1 MTKKS
6 ALLTLLVIL
15 IWASN
20 FIAIKIGVSEME
32 PIALLSLR
40 FLLAGLIFIPFMKWP
55 GWKVA
60 GSIIFTGILM
70 GPLHQGFLFVSLT
83 EMPSGL
89 VSILLQSNVILIT
102 LFGWL
107 FLKED
112 IRWRTWVG
120 ICVGLS
126 GIIILVGIPSEAT
139 TPIGY
144 FYALMATIFIAL
156 NYIFVKRLGKVHPP
170 TYIALMYLPVAPIIM
185 LSSLVIEGT
194 EWMDSI
200 GQLNWSVIAPIIIYQ
215 AVILSYSHMIW
226 QKLLAD
232 HPMSEIVPWTLLIPV
247 AAVAMAVV
255 ILGEEL
261 THAMIFGGTLTIIGV
276 GIVTFR
282 RIEKKY
288 PANTM
293 D

>member
-32 PIALLSLR
+32 PLALLSLR
-40 FLLAGLIFIPFMKWP
+40 FLLAGLIFLPFMKWP

-89 VSILLQSNVILIT
+89 ISILLQSNVILVT

-112 IRWRTWVG
+112 IRWRTWLG
-120 ICVGLS
+120 ICVGLA
-126 GIIILVGIPSEAT
+126 GIIILVGVPGEET
-139 TPIGY
+139 TPLGY
-144 FYALMATIFIAL
+144 FYALMSTIFIAL
-156 NYIFVKRLGKVHPP
+156 NYIFVKKLGKVHAP
-170 TYIALMYLPVAPIIM
+170 TYIALMYLPVAPMIM
-185 LSSLVIEGT
+185 LTSLAFEGT
-194 EWMDSI
+194 QWMGEI
-200 GQLNWSVIAPIIIYQ
+200 GTLNWPVISTIIIYQ

-232 HPMSEIVPWTLLIPV
+232 HPMSEVVPWTLLIPV
-247 AAVAMAVV
+247 AAVAMAVL
-255 ILGEEL
+255 ILGETL
-261 THAMIFGGTLTIIGV
+261 TGAMIFGGLLTIIGV

-288 PANTM
+288 PANPM

>member
-1 MTKKS
+1 MSLKTS
-6 ALLTLLVIL
+6 LLLLLVIL
-15 IWASN
+15 IWGSN
-20 FIAIKIGVSEME
+20 FIAIKIGVNEME

-60 GSIIFTGILM
+60 GSIVFTGILM

-89 VSILLQSNVILIT
+89 VSILLQSNVILVT

-112 IRWRTWVG
+112 IRWRTWLG

-126 GIIILVGIPSEAT
+126 GIIILVGIPGAAT
-139 TPIGY
+139 TPMGY
-144 FYALMATIFIAL
+144 FYVLMATIFIAL
-156 NYIFVKRLGKVHPP
+156 NYIFVKKLGKVHAP

-194 EWMDSI
+194 EWMGHI
-200 GQLNWSVIAPIIIYQ
+200 ETLNWSIIAPIIIYQ

-247 AAVAMAVV
+247 AAVAMAVL
-255 ILGEEL
+255 ILGETL
-261 THAMIFGGTLTIIGV
+261 TSAMVLGGALTIIGV

-288 PANTM
+288 PANTI